1 MTMEQRM
8 DQLEKRN
15 KRLTIALT
23 MMAVTICA
31 VVTMA
36 ATGDKVGDFDTVRAK
51 NVFVENAVMAQS
63 VAVISGEN
71 KLAVSLGVAGDGNG
85 TVTTYETN
93 GSELFGTILVDLTA
107 SPNGGLVEVFNT
119 AGEDVVQ
126 MYADDYGNGVV
137 GAYNRKGIGRT
148 LESGP

>member
-23 MMAVTICA
+23 MMAVTMCA

-51 NVFVENAVMAQS
+51 NVFVENAIMAQS

-93 GSELFGTILVDLTA
+93 GSELFGKILVDLTA

-137 GAYNRKGIGRT
+137 GAYNRKGTGRT

>member
-1 MTMEQRM
+1 MTVEQRL

-15 KRLTIALT
+15 RRLTVGLT
-23 MMAVTICA
+23 MTVVTICA

-51 NVFVENAVMAQS
+51 NVFVENAIMAQS

-93 GSELFGTILVDLTA
+93 GSELFGKILVDLTA

>member
-1 MTMEQRM
+1 ME
-8 DQLEKRN
+8 QLEKRN

-23 MMAVTICA
+23 MTVVAMCA

-51 NVFVENAVMAQS
+51 NVFVENAIMAQS

-93 GSELFGTILVDLTA
+93 GSELFGEIIVDLTA

-137 GAYNRKGIGRT
+137 GAYNRKGDRRT
-148 LESGP
+148 LEPGP

>member
-1 MTMEQRM
+1 M
-8 DQLEKRN
+8 DQLKKRN
-15 KRLTIALT
+15 KRLMVTLT
-23 MMAVTICA
+23 MTVVAMCA

-36 ATGDKVGDFDTVRAK
+36 ATELKDGDFDTVRAK
-51 NVFVENAVMAQS
+51 NIFVENAVMAQS

-93 GSELFGTILVDLTA
+93 GSELFGEILVDLTA